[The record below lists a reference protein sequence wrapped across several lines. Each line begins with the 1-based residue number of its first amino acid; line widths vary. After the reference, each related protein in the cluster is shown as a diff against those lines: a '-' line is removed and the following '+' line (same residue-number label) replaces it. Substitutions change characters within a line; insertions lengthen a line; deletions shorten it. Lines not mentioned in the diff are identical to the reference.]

1 MPIFRKKIE
10 KQLEDTA
17 DAVMKD
23 VSGDKKYGSAILTYI
38 LVQVGIILLKK
49 LLERIIDNNGQDIVA
64 LAKSLSENID
74 ENRKA
79 FGETNE

>member
-1 MPIFRKKIE
+1 M
-10 KQLEDTA
+10 
-17 DAVMKD
+17 MKD

-49 LLERIIDNNGQDIVA
+49 LLERIIENNGQDVVA

>member
-1 MPIFRKKIE
+1 MPIFRKKID
-10 KQLEDTA
+10 KQLEETA

-49 LLERIIDNNGQDIVA
+49 LLERIIENNGQDVVE
-64 LAKSLSENID
+64 LAKSLSKNID

>member
-1 MPIFRKKIE
+1 MPIFRKKID

-23 VSGDKKYGSAILTYI
+23 VTGDKKYGSAILTHI
-38 LVQVGIILLKK
+38 LVQVGVILLKK
-49 LLERIIDNNGQDIVA
+49 LLERIIENNGQDVVA

-74 ENRKA
+74 ENRRA